1 VRQLQVLAAT
11 TGLPLFLH
19 NRSVGHDLL
28 DILTEYRDCWTAGGV
43 VHSFDD
49 SLELAVRFMEDL
61 DLYIGLNG
69 CSLRTDESLA
79 VVKELPLNKILLETD
94 CPYCEVR
101 KAHPGYQYI
110 QTHFEAKSEKKFER
124 GLTVKSRI
132 EPCHI
137 VQVAEV
143 VAGCKNV
150 PVQEVADACYDN
162 SLRLYKWNA
171 N

>member
-1 VRQLQVLAAT
+1 
-11 TGLPLFLH
+11 
-19 NRSVGHDLL
+19 
-28 DILTEYRDCWTAGGV
+28 
-43 VHSFDD
+43 
-49 SLELAVRFMEDL
+49 LELAVGFMEDL

-79 VVKELPLNKILLETD
+79 VVKELPLDKILLETD

-101 KAHPGYQYI
+101 KTHPGYQYI
-110 QTHFEAKSEKKFER
+110 QTHFEGKSEKKFER

-143 VAGCKNV
+143 VAGCKDV
-150 PVQEVADACYDN
+150 PVEEVANACYT
-162 SLRLYKWNA
+162 SMRLYQWNK
-171 N
+171 